1 MKNANDNKW
10 KWKRGIICFNPP
22 FSKRIKTNIGK
33 IFLQLLS
40 KHFPKN
46 HKIRKIFNRNIVK
59 TSYCCMK
66 NFSSITSAHNR
77 KILNPIIKSYR
88 SNCSVKSSCTLTGKC
103 LTQIISRADVSNDAN
118 NYKKFYFGLADTF
131 FKEKYRNHTRDFKH
145 KKYEN
150 INELVKYMSQLNVVT
165 SILHQILSSIKSEC
179 KSQINYLPI
188 MPYKKAYQIF
198 QVYQIY

>member
-10 KWKRGIICFNPP
+10 KRKRRIICFNPP

-33 IFLQLLS
+33 VFLQLLS

-46 HKIRKIFNRNIVK
+46 HKIHKIFNRNIVK

-77 KILNPIIKSYR
+77 KILNPIIKSYG
-88 SNCSVKSSCTLTGKC
+88 SNCSNY
-103 LTQIISRADVSNDAN
+103 LTQIISRANVSNDAS
-118 NYKKFYFGLADTF
+118 NYKKVYFGLAGTF

-198 QVYQIY
+198 QVYQFY